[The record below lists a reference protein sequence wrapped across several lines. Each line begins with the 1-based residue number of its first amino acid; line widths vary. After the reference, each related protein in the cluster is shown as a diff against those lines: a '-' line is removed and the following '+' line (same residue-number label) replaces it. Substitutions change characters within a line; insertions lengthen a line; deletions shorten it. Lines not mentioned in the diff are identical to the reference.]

1 MMASFNVSSW
11 NCRGINASTPVTTSK
26 TDFLEAHFSINPV
39 DILALLETHHT
50 CMEDLPALFQ
60 GFAATHHL
68 LHTPTQAPDTYGGM
82 IVVIDKTKF
91 DLIDYTIY
99 LPGRILTAVLKHLSS
114 QEEYVFTFYYGL
126 QPGRSMVSKLQ
137 EAMHFLMQQ
146 HTDTSNSFIIGDFN
160 FIDQPIDRPQGFN
173 SSDNK
178 VLPLW
183 YQASVGL
190 FPFPIPIAPYTHAG
204 RFTPFICAVANAIA
218 VSTASM

>member
-1 MMASFNVSSW
+1 MASFNVSSW

-26 TDFLEAHFSINPV
+26 TYFLEAHFSTNPV

-50 CMEDLPALFQ
+50 CMEDLPVLFQ

-91 DLIDYTIY
+91 DLIDYTI
-99 LPGRILTAVLKHLSS
+99 LTAVLKHLSS

-126 QPGRSMVSKLQ
+126 HPGRSTVSKLQ

-146 HTDTSNSFIIGDFN
+146 HTDTSNSFIIGD
-160 FIDQPIDRPQGFN
+160 
-173 SSDNK
+173 
-178 VLPLW
+178 L
-183 YQASVGL
+183 
-190 FPFPIPIAPYTHAG
+190 
-204 RFTPFICAVANAIA
+204 
-218 VSTASM
+218 